1 MRAIIISDSRD
12 YMGRLRRMLAGIV
25 PDVEVSEY
33 DPEQKGKPAPGY
45 DWSAYD
51 LLLIEDRLDG
61 AESGLAWLASFALH
75 DALPPAV
82 LIAEQPDTFIARK
95 AGEMEA
101 IYVTRDSL
109 DEKRL
114 RGILADVVPDLS
126 ATSTP
131 KKLAGKTFQN
141 DSEVVRRLA
150 EAGQAGGDTD
160 GYKFVRLIGQGAQS
174 RVYLA
179 ERVADNQTMVLKLLD
194 LEDIAD
200 ESMVQRFAREAEL
213 IAGVDSPYVI
223 RFFDHGFTPSFGY
236 IAVEFFARGDLKQR
250 IENGIDTQTALI
262 YTLNIAFG
270 LEAIHSLDIVHRDLK
285 PGNVMFR
292 ADDSL
297 ALADFGI
304 SRRLDESWDLT
315 KTGAIIGTLSYL
327 SPEQGL
333 GRKVDQRTD
342 LYALGM
348 VMYEMLTGEKAF
360 RANSPGALV
369 YQHLH
374 ADVPT
379 LPGEQARYQPIL
391 EKLLAKDP
399 EDRYQ
404 TASELVV
411 NLQPHCEA

>member
-1 MRAIIISDSRD
+1 MRAIIISDSRQ
-12 YMGRLRRMLAGIV
+12 YMGRLRRMLAAIV
-25 PDVEVSEY
+25 PEVEVSEY
-33 DPEQKGKPAPGY
+33 DPEQKGKPAPGF

-61 AESGLAWLASFALH
+61 AESGLAWLASFTLH

-82 LIAEQPDTFIARK
+82 LIAEQPDAFIERK
-95 AGEMEA
+95 TGEMEA
-101 IYVTRDSL
+101 AYVVRGDL
-109 DEKRL
+109 DEARL
-114 RGILADVVPDLS
+114 RALLKDAVPDLA
-126 ATSTP
+126 ATTTRR
-131 KKLAGKTFQN
+131 KLAGKTFQH

-150 EAGQAGGDTD
+150 ETSGSGADTD

-179 ERVADNQTMVLKLLD
+179 ERIADQQTMVLKLLD

-200 ESMVQRFAREAEL
+200 ESAVKRFAREAEL
-213 IAGVDSPYVI
+213 IAGVNSPYVI
-223 RFFDHGFTPSFGY
+223 RFFDHGFTPTFGY

-250 IENGIDTQTALI
+250 IEHGIDTATALI
-262 YTLNIAFG
+262 YALNIAYG

-304 SRRLDESWDLT
+304 SRRLDDSWDLT

-348 VMYEMLTGEKAF
+348 VLFEMLTGEKAF
-360 RANSPGALV
+360 KANSPGALV
-369 YQHLH
+369 YQHLY

-379 LPGEQARYQPIL
+379 LPEAQAAYQPIL
-391 EKLLAKDP
+391 DRLLAKEPD
-399 EDRYQ
+399 DRYQ

-411 NLQPHCEA
+411 NLQPLCEA

>member
-1 MRAIIISDSRD
+1 MRAIIISDSKQ
-12 YMGRLRRMLAGIV
+12 YMGRLRRMLAAII
-25 PDVEVSEY
+25 PEVEVSEY
-33 DPEQKGKPAPGY
+33 DPEQKGKPAPGF
-45 DWSAYD
+45 DWSSYD
-51 LLLIEDRLDG
+51 LLLIEDRLAG

-82 LIAEQPDTFIARK
+82 LIAEQPDAFIERK
-95 AGEMEA
+95 TGEMETA
-101 IYVTRDSL
+101 YVVRGDL
-109 DEKRL
+109 DETRL
-114 RGILADVVPDLS
+114 RALLKDAVPDLA
-126 ATSTP
+126 ATTTRR
-131 KKLAGKTFQN
+131 KLAGKTFQH

-150 EAGQAGGDTD
+150 ETSGSGSDTD

-179 ERVADNQTMVLKLLD
+179 ERIADQQTMVLKLLD
-194 LEDIAD
+194 LEDIAE
-200 ESMVQRFAREAEL
+200 ESAVKRFAREAEL
-213 IAGVDSPYVI
+213 IAGVNSPYVI
-223 RFFDHGFTPSFGY
+223 KFFDHGFTPTFGY

-250 IENGIDTQTALI
+250 IEHGIDTATALI
-262 YTLNIAFG
+262 YALNIAYG

-304 SRRLDESWDLT
+304 SRRLDDSWDLT

-348 VMYEMLTGEKAF
+348 VLFEMLTGEKAF
-360 RANSPGALV
+360 KANSPGALV
-369 YQHLH
+369 YQHLY

-379 LPGEQARYQPIL
+379 LPDSQAAYQPIL
-391 EKLLAKDP
+391 DRLLAKEPD
-399 EDRYQ
+399 DRYQ

-411 NLQPHCEA
+411 NLQPLCEA